1 MITNEMMVGYGLGL
15 LLPLLAAWIVAL
27 VVGKPMVPFL
37 HRLKFNQTER
47 EEGLESHKKKT
58 GTPTMGGLIF
68 LIPMIAVTLLCAIF
82 GNGASDPA
90 GTGDRAA
97 LFAVLIPTIGFG
109 VIGFAD
115 DYLKVVRH
123 HNLGL
128 RAWQKLVLQLAVTIL
143 FALYLHFGTD
153 VSMTE
158 MMIPFSGQYIWNLKW
173 LAVPALIL
181 IALATSN
188 GTNLTDGVDGLCA
201 SVTVPVAMLLAVS
214 AILLRAPGAPAAAAM
229 AGALLGYLFY
239 NFHPAKVFMGDT
251 GSLAIG
257 GFVIGMTYVLRMPLF
272 IPICGLIYALEVV
285 SVALQVSYF
294 KLTHGKRL
302 FRMAPIH
309 HHFEKGGWSET
320 QVVGVFTTVT
330 ILMCLIALAGIAP
343 KFP

>member
-1 MITNEMMVGYGLGL
+1 MITIDLYPGYVIRI
-15 LLPLLAAWIVAL
+15 LLPLLLSWLFAL
-27 VVGKPMVPFL
+27 LLGKPMVPFL
-37 HRLKFNQTER
+37 HRLKFDQTER

-68 LIPMIAVTLLCAIF
+68 LIPMILVTLVWIRPEQMTA
-82 GNGASDPA
+82 GAGS
-90 GTGDRAA
+90 RSS
-97 LFAVLIPTIGFG
+97 LVAVLIPTAGFGLIGFL
-109 VIGFAD
+109 D
-115 DYLKVVRH
+115 DWLKVVRH

-128 RAWQKLVLQLAVTIL
+128 RAWQKLALQFLVTII
-143 FALYLHFGTD
+143 FGAWLILVCGID
-153 VSMTE
+153 PGRLIV
-158 MMIPFSGQYIWNLKW
+158 PFTGGYVLELGILGI
-173 LAVPALIL
+173 PALIL

-201 SVTVPVAMLLAVS
+201 SVTVPVALFLAAA
-214 AILLRAPGAPAAAAM
+214 AILTDGAGAPAAAAM

-257 GFVIGMTYVLRMPLF
+257 GFVIGMTYVLGMPLF
-272 IPICGLIYALEVV
+272 IPVAGFIYALEVI

-294 KLTHGKRL
+294 KISHGKRI

-320 QVVGVFTTVT
+320 QVVGVFMTVT
-330 ILMCLIALAGIAP
+330 ILLCLIALAGIAP
-343 KFP
+343 AHP